1 MKWDNIDRLHFIGIG
16 GISMSGIA
24 KILIKQGYKVSGSDL
39 KDSNLLDELRDMG
52 ALIHIGH
59 SAEYA
64 AGADMVVISSAIPE
78 TNPEYRYAK
87 EDNIPILKRA
97 EMIAKLMESQRS
109 IAIAGTHGKTTT
121 TSMTATILKEC
132 KVDPTV
138 LVGGELN
145 TIGGNAY
152 LGDGDYL
159 LTEADESDGSLL
171 YFNPVIAVVTNIEMD
186 HQDYYQTDSKLLNT
200 FKTFLENLPDEGKAV
215 VCKEDKTLM
224 EIAAEVEAEL
234 ITYGISTGDLQAVN
248 PKLLP
253 FGSYYDLVY
262 KGKNVGEVNLQIP
275 GRHNILNSL
284 AAVAVAISV
293 GVSIKEAVEGIKKY
307 TGVHRRFEKKGLFE
321 NIMIIDDYAH
331 HPTEIKA
338 TLKAAGNT
346 GFDRIIAVFQ
356 PHRYTRTKFLMDEFV
371 DSFED
376 IDHLIITEI
385 YSAGEAPIPG
395 VNAKDLA
402 LKVGRNND
410 FKVEYIAGL
419 NDIVKYL
426 EGIVKPKDLILTIG
440 AGNVFEVGEKLLK
453 NMKKNKE
460 MA

>member
-186 HQDYYQTDSKLLNT
+186 HQDYYQTDSKLFNT
-200 FKTFLENLPDEGKAV
+200 FKTFLENLSDEGKAV